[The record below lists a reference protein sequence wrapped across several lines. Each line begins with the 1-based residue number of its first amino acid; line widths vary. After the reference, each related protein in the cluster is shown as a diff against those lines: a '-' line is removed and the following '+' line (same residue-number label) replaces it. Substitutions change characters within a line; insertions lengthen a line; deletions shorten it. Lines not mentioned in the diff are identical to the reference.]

1 LGFDSGSSVDKRL
14 EQSLRGRPE
23 EPDTWRNVFLE
34 EKRRDVESTF
44 GCPTIEKLSIHQAM
58 SEEQLQAILATVA
71 ENADLRTKLNNA
83 NDADAV
89 VALAKEAGFTI
100 TLDAFDRAPLE
111 VSDEHLESVVGSGQA
126 AVAKCKRPACLTA
139 TSKNDASA

>member
-1 LGFDSGSSVDKRL
+1 
-14 EQSLRGRPE
+14 
-23 EPDTWRNVFLE
+23 
-34 EKRRDVESTF
+34 
-44 GCPTIEKLSIHQAM
+44 M

-100 TLDAFDRAPLE
+100 TLYAFDRAPLE

-139 TSKNDASA
+139 TSKNDAAA